1 MGNRSDNGNGLPGD
15 SGSPEGLPDLPA
27 EWGVIVVPDDLSEL
41 GDEVDEVRAELRRE
55 AQRSRW
61 EGRPALRFLHRL
73 SAAGVRAPM
82 LIISMAVLVT
92 VASLFASAWP
102 GPARNPATERT
113 ANVSDDE
120 PQSSLPALEL
130 ISPDG
135 GTMALRGHLPAVV
148 LLTDRC
154 DCDTLV
160 ADTVA
165 AVRPEIAVI
174 TVTTAPPSPAAQT
187 PPTSNTPQAQGK
199 TVRAL
204 RDPTGELRSSLELGA
219 PDGTAAVLLV
229 NRDGAV
235 VRRIPRTASI
245 DDYQPDLARL

>member
-55 AQRSRW
+55 AQRTRW
-61 EGRPALRFLHRL
+61 ERRPGLRLLRRL

-113 ANVSDDE
+113 ANVSDE
-120 PQSSLPALEL
+120 GQGTLPALEL

-135 GTMALRGHLPAVV
+135 GTTALRGQLPAVV

-154 DCDTLV
+154 DCETLV

-174 TVTTAPPSPAAQT
+174 TVTTELPSPTAQT

-235 VRRIPRTASI
+235 VRRIPRTASVE
-245 DDYQPDLARL
+245 DYQPDLARL